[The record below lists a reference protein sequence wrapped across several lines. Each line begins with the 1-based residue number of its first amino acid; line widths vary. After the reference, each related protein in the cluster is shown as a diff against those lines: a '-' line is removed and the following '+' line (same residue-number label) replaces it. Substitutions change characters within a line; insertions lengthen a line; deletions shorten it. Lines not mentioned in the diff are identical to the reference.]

1 MEAINPFADPEF
13 KKQIIGGNSGGS
25 TDDYELITPDYS
37 ASSDLQSIISGAPS
51 IPKSKE
57 IKNVIL
63 DASALAKNDKEAKAQ
78 EISAALNKIFTDYNR
93 EYKTDLQID
102 FGNLSRTLVNVSD
115 PKKRRVLELYLSEVY
130 KSVKPVL
137 ILHMIQKLQLAID
150 YVLDPARLF
159 DSNSLS
165 TADIFIIIE
174 KMMGYIDALNNMQG
188 QVSIEGSDLELR
200 KLADENSGVSDMD
213 SPENR
218 QAYEDFMKLLRAD
231 SGIKSS
237 ETE

>member
-13 KKQIIGGNSGGS
+13 KKQIIGNNGGS

-37 ASSDLQSIISGAPS
+37 ASSDLQNIISGAPS

-130 KSVKPVL
+130 KSIKPVL

-200 KLADENSGVSDMD
+200 KLADENSGVSVMD

-237 ETE
+237 ETG

>member
-1 MEAINPFADPEF
+1 MEAINPFTDPEF
-13 KKQIIGGNSGGS
+13 KKKIIGNSPPV
-25 TDDYELITPDYS
+25 TDDYEIITPDS
-37 ASSDLQSIISGAPS
+37 GASMDLQNLISGAPS
-51 IPKSKE
+51 IPKSRE

-63 DASALAKNDKEAKAQ
+63 DAWALSKNEKEAKAQ
-78 EISAALNKIFTDYNR
+78 EISSALNKIFTDYNR

-102 FGNLSRTLVNVSD
+102 FNNLSRTLVNVSN
-115 PKKRRVLELYLSEVY
+115 PKTRRVLELYLSEVY
-130 KSVKPVL
+130 KSIKPVL

-174 KMMGYIDALNNMQG
+174 KMMGYIDALNNMQS
-188 QVSIEGSDLELR
+188 QVAIEGSDLELR
-200 KLADENSGVSDMD
+200 KLSDDKDSELD

-218 QAYEDFMKLLRAD
+218 EAYEDFMKLLRAE

-237 ETE
+237 DDTKA